1 MPLDHIL
8 VRGAREHNLKNI
20 DVRIP
25 RDQLVVITGLSGS
38 GKSSLAFDTIYAEG
52 QRRYVE
58 SLSAY
63 ARQFLGL
70 MEKPD
75 VDHIDGLSPAISI
88 DQKSTSNNP
97 RSTVGTVTE
106 IYDYMRLLWARAGRP
121 HCPTCGRPIERQ
133 TVQQIVDATLAYP
146 AGARLLLLAPV
157 ARAKKGEHAGIFEE
171 ARRAGFVRV
180 RVNGEVRD
188 LDEEIALDK
197 KKRHD
202 IDVVV
207 DRLVVPEPGSDSTA
221 TSRIADSVEQALKV
235 GQGVMLVA
243 YAGGAQ
249 DGGPEPE
256 AERIFSEHFSCAYDG
271 TSIGEIEP
279 RTFSFNSPHGACP
292 KCTGL
297 GVEMQIDPALVI
309 PDRTKS
315 LAGGAIEPWS
325 KSPSVAGWYMRQ
337 IEAVAEDQGFSSS
350 QPISELSD
358 EQLHAV
364 LYGTGDRLLR
374 LRFTNQYGRTQT
386 YDTKFEGVVKNLQ
399 RRYKET
405 DSDYIR
411 TDIEKYMGAI
421 PCPECKGLRL
431 RKEARSVLIDG
442 RPIVEVTNLSITAA
456 RQWFDRLAGPDT
468 PLNQREQT
476 IAYQILKEIRSRLE
490 FLVDVGLEYLTL
502 NRVSGTLSG
511 GESQRIR
518 LATQIGSALMGVLY
532 ICDEPSIGL
541 HPVDGDRLIRTLER
555 LRDLGNTVLI
565 VEHDEAMMRA
575 ADWIIDMGP
584 GAGIHGGH
592 VVAEG
597 DIEAIKACEESITGA
612 YLAGRR
618 EIPVPAQRRPGNGKV
633 IHIRGA
639 RENNLRNIDVEIP
652 LGKFVAVTGV
662 SGSGKSSLITDILV
676 RRAANV
682 LHGARQRPG
691 LHDAVEGLEHIDK
704 IVDIDQSPIGRTPR
718 SNPATYT
725 GAFGIIRDMFAS
737 VPESKARGYKA
748 GRFSFNVKGGRC
760 EECTGDGY
768 KVVEMQFLPDVT
780 VPCEVCHGK
789 RYNREALEILFRG
802 KNIAD
807 VLDMT
812 VSEAAEFFERFPRVK
827 RIMDTLEATG
837 LGYIHLGQPAT
848 TLSGGEAQRIKLASE
863 LSRRSTGRT
872 LYILDEPTTGLS
884 FQDVAHLLNVLQRLA
899 DAGNTVLVI
908 EHHLDVIKAADHVI
922 DLGPLGGDRGGE
934 LVATGTPEELALV
947 PESYTGQYLRPI
959 LQAAG
964 TLAADSGAPLRSG
977 AAHRAPA
984 RVEVD
989 GIAITPGKQRDA
1001 ALVASA
1007 ASASAP
1013 PSSNG
1018 RAKRASTPVAGS
1030 GAAGNEAKAAAAADR
1045 IDSRITR
1052 EATPEPVRPETKAA
1066 AKRRR
1071 QAESPRKETASE
1083 RDLRETREARDAA
1096 RAE

>member
-1 MPLDHIL
+1 VPLDHIL

-25 RDQLVVITGLSGS
+25 RDELVVITGLSGS

-121 HCPTCGRPIERQ
+121 HCPVCGRPIEKQ
-133 TVQQIVDATLAYP
+133 TVQQIVDATLAYEP
-146 AGARLLLLAPV
+146 GSRLLLLAPV
-157 ARAKKGEHAGIFEE
+157 ARAKKGEHVGIFEE

-180 RVNGEVRD
+180 RINGEVRD
-188 LDEEIALDK
+188 LDEAITLDK

-207 DRLVVPEPGSDSTA
+207 DRLVVPEPGSDPTA

-235 GQGVMLVA
+235 GLGVMLVA
-243 YAGGAQ
+243 VAGG
-249 DGGPEPE
+249 E
-256 AERIFSEHFSCAYDG
+256 APERIFSEHFSCAYDG
-271 TSIGEIEP
+271 TSIGELEP
-279 RTFSFNSPHGACP
+279 RTFSFNSPHGACS

-297 GVEMQIDPALVI
+297 GVEMQIDPQLII

-315 LAGGAIEPWS
+315 LSGGAIEPWS

-337 IEAVAEDQGFSSS
+337 LEAVAEDQGFSVDK
-350 QPISELSD
+350 PVGELT
-358 EQLHAV
+358 EAQMAALM
-364 LYGTGDRLLR
+364 YGTGERMLR
-374 LRFTNQYGRTQT
+374 LQFTNQHGRTQT
-386 YDTKFEGVVKNLQ
+386 YDTRFEGVVTNLQ

-405 DSDYIR
+405 DSEYIR
-411 TDIEKYMGAI
+411 TEIEKYMGSV
-421 PCPECKGLRL
+421 PCPECKGRRL
-431 RKEARSVLIDG
+431 RKEALGVLIDG
-442 RPIVEVTNLSITAA
+442 KAVVEVTNLSITAA
-456 RQWFDRLAGPDT
+456 KAWFDHLASPET

-476 IAYQILKEIRSRLE
+476 IAYQILKEIRARLE
-490 FLVDVGLEYLTL
+490 FLVDVGLEYLML
-502 NRVSGTLSG
+502 DRVSGSLSG

-541 HPVDGDRLIRTLER
+541 HPIDSDRLIKTLER

-575 ADWIIDMGP
+575 ANWIIDMGP
-584 GAGIHGGH
+584 GAGVHGGY

-597 DIEAIKACEESITGA
+597 DIEAIKAAEGSITGA
-612 YLAGRR
+612 YLSGRR
-618 EIPVPAQRRPGNGKV
+618 EIPVPKVRREGNGK
-633 IHIRGA
+633 IIRIRGA
-639 RENNLRNIDVEIP
+639 RENNLRNLTVDIP

-662 SGSGKSSLITDILV
+662 SGSGKSSLINEILV
-676 RRAANV
+676 KRATNV
-682 LHGARQRPG
+682 LHNGRQRPG
-691 LHDAVEGLEHIDK
+691 LHDAVEGLEQVDK

-737 VPESKARGYKA
+737 VPEAKARGYKA

-760 EECTGDGY
+760 EECSGDGY

-789 RYNREALEILFRG
+789 RYNREALEVLFRG
-802 KNIAD
+802 KNIAE

-827 RIMDTLEATG
+827 RILDTLEATG
-837 LGYIHLGQPAT
+837 LGYIKIGQPAT

-872 LYILDEPTTGLS
+872 LYVLDEPTTGLS
-884 FQDVAHLLNVLQRLA
+884 FQDVAHLLHVLQRLA

-908 EHHLDVIKAADHVI
+908 EHHLDVIKAADHLI
-922 DLGPLGGDRGGE
+922 DLGPYGGDRGGE
-934 LVATGTPEELALV
+934 LLGTGTPEEIAQL
-947 PESYTGQYLRPI
+947 PSSFTGRYLLPI

-964 TLAADSGAPLRSG
+964 TVTADVPL
-977 AAHRAPA
+977 
-984 RVEVD
+984 
-989 GIAITPGKQRDA
+989 
-1001 ALVASA
+1001 
-1007 ASASAP
+1007 
-1013 PSSNG
+1013 PSTNG
-1018 RAKRASTPVAGS
+1018 RKPRAVRVTAG
-1030 GAAGNEAKAAAAADR
+1030 AQANEDATAAAAATMADR
-1045 IDSRITR
+1045 IAR
-1052 EATPEPVRPETKAA
+1052 ESAPVAERPQTKAA
-1066 AKRRR
+1066 AKRAR
-1071 QAESPRKETASE
+1071 QAANPRKETSSE
-1083 RDLRETREARDAA
+1083 RGLRETRERTRKAA
-1096 RAE
+1096 E

>member
-20 DVRIP
+20 DVRVP
-25 RDQLVVITGLSGS
+25 RDRLVVITGLSGS

-133 TVQQIVDATLAYP
+133 TVQQIVDATLASP
-146 AGARLLLLAPV
+146 PGARLLLLAPV
-157 ARAKKGEHAGIFEE
+157 TRAKKGEHAGILDE

-180 RVNGEVRD
+180 RVDGKVYD
-188 LDEEIALDK
+188 LDEEIGLDK
-197 KKRHD
+197 KRRHD
-202 IDVVV
+202 VDVVV
-207 DRLVVPEPGSDSTA
+207 DRLVVPEPGTDPTA
-221 TSRIADSVEQALKV
+221 TSRIAESVETALKV
-235 GQGVMLVA
+235 GQGTMIVA
-243 YAGGAQ
+243 PATAV
-249 DGGPEPE
+249 GGPVVG
-256 AERIFSEHFSCAYDG
+256 AEERVFSEHFACPYDG

-297 GVEMQIDPALVI
+297 GLEMQVDPQLVI
-309 PDRTKS
+309 PDRSKS
-315 LAGGAIEPWS
+315 IRQGAIEPWA
-325 KSPSVAGWYMRQ
+325 KTQSVAGWYLRML
-337 IEAVAEDQGFSSS
+337 EAAAEHLGFSPD
-350 QPISELSD
+350 QPVSALSPM
-358 EQLHAV
+358 QLEAV
-364 LYGTGDRLLR
+364 LYGTGDRLLP
-374 LRFTNQYGRTQT
+374 LRFTNQYGRTQV
-386 YDTKFEGVVKNLQ
+386 YDSRFEGVVTNLE
-399 RRYKET
+399 RRYRET

-411 TDIEKYMGAI
+411 TEIEKYMAAI
-421 PCPECKGLRL
+421 PCPVCKGKRL
-431 RKEARSVLIDG
+431 RREALSVLVDG
-442 RPIVEVTNLSITAA
+442 QAIADVTGLSIVLALA
-456 RQWFDRLAGPDT
+456 WAERLAGPDT
-468 PLNQREQT
+468 PLNGREQT
-476 IAYQILKEIRSRLE
+476 IASQILTEIRARLQ
-490 FLVDVGLEYLTL
+490 FLVDVGLDYLTL
-502 NRVSGTLSG
+502 DRVSGTLSG

-584 GAGIHGGH
+584 GAGVHGGH

-597 DIEAIKACEESITGA
+597 SLEAIRSAPESITGA
-612 YLAGRR
+612 YLSGRR
-618 EIPVPAQRRPGNGKV
+618 EIPVPARRRPGNGK
-633 IHIRGA
+633 HLAIRGA
-639 RENNLRNIDVEIP
+639 RENNLRNVDVAIP
-652 LGKFVAVTGV
+652 LAELVAVTGV
-662 SGSGKSSLITDILV
+662 SGSGKSSLITEILV
-676 RRAANV
+676 KRAAQV
-682 LHGARQRPG
+682 LNGARQRPG
-691 LHDAVEGLEHIDK
+691 AHDAVEGLEHLDK

-725 GAFGIIRDMFAS
+725 GVFTLVRELFAS
-737 VPESKARGYKA
+737 VPEARARGYKP

-760 EECTGDGY
+760 EECAGDGY

-789 RYNREALEILFRG
+789 RYNREALEILVRG
-802 KNIAD
+802 KSIAD

-812 VSEAAEFFERFPRVK
+812 VSEAVTFFERFPRVK
-827 RIMDTLEATG
+827 RILDTLEATG
-837 LGYIHLGQPAT
+837 LGYVHLGQPAT

-863 LSRRSTGRT
+863 LARRSTGKT

-884 FQDVAHLLNVLQRLA
+884 FQDVAHLLDVLQRLA
-899 DAGNTVLVI
+899 DAGNTVVVI
-908 EHHLDVIKAADHVI
+908 EHHLDVIKTADHIV
-922 DLGPLGGDRGGE
+922 DLGPFGGDRGGA
-934 LVATGTPEELALV
+934 LVATGTPEEVAAN
-947 PESYTGQYLRPI
+947 PDSFTGRYLRPI
-959 LQAAG
+959 LEVAG
-964 TLAADSGAPLRSG
+964 TLAPAETKGPSAQVPTQAAAGRSQPTTAGQTRARQNGRVDAPADPGELATTNPEQ
-977 AAHRAPA
+977 AAALAIAAIADRIQREAA
-984 RVEVD
+984 RVE
-989 GIAITPGKQRDA
+989 
-1001 ALVASA
+1001 
-1007 ASASAP
+1007 P
-1013 PSSNG
+1013 P
-1018 RAKRASTPVAGS
+1018 P
-1030 GAAGNEAKAAAAADR
+1030 
-1045 IDSRITR
+1045 
-1052 EATPEPVRPETKAA
+1052 TKASVRRARQA
-1066 AKRRR
+1066 AK
-1071 QAESPRKETASE
+1071 PRPETASE
-1083 RDLRETREARDAA
+1083 RSLREARGD
-1096 RAE
+1096 

>member
-8 VRGAREHNLKNI
+8 VRGAREHNLKDI

-121 HCPTCGRPIERQ
+121 HCPKCGRPIERQ

-146 AGARLLLLAPV
+146 AGSRLLLLAPV
-157 ARAKKGEHAGIFEE
+157 TRAMKGEHKGIFDE

-180 RVNGEVRD
+180 RVDGAVHD
-188 LDEEIALDK
+188 LDDAIALDK
-197 KKRHD
+197 NKRHD

-207 DRLVVPEPGSDSTA
+207 DRLIVPEPGSDATA
-221 TSRIADSVEQALKV
+221 TSRIADSVETALKV
-235 GQGVMLVA
+235 GTGTMIVA
-243 YAGGAQ
+243 LAAGGE
-249 DGGPEPE
+249 GGGKDS
-256 AERIFSEHFSCAYDG
+256 ERLFSEHFSCPYDG

-297 GVEMQIDPALVI
+297 GVEMQIDPELVI
-309 PDRTKS
+309 ADKS
-315 LAGGAIEPWS
+315 KSIAGGAIEPWS

-337 IEAVAEDQGFSSS
+337 LEALAEHMGFSVEA
-350 QPISELSD
+350 PIRELTSD
-358 EQLHAV
+358 QVQAV
-364 LYGTGDRLLR
+364 LYGLGDRKLT

-386 YDTKFEGVVKNLQ
+386 YDAKYEGVVSNLE

-411 TDIEKYMGAI
+411 QDIEKYMAAI
-421 PCPECKGLRL
+421 PCKVCRGRRL
-431 RKEARSVLIDG
+431 RPEALSVLIDG
-442 RPIVEVTNLSITAA
+442 KAIVDVTSLSIVKA
-456 RQWFDRLAGPDT
+456 RQWADHLASAET
-468 PLNQREQT
+468 PLNQREQA

-490 FLVDVGLEYLTL
+490 FLVDVGLDYLTL
-502 NRVSGTLSG
+502 DRVSGTLSG

-541 HPVDGDRLIRTLER
+541 HPIDADRLIRTLER

-565 VEHDEAMMRA
+565 VEHGEAMMRA
-575 ADWIIDMGP
+575 ANWIIDMGP
-584 GAGIHGGH
+584 GAGVHGGH

-597 DIEAIKACEESITGA
+597 DIEAIKDCDGSITGA
-612 YLAGRR
+612 YLSGRR
-618 EIPVPAQRRPGNGKV
+618 EIPVPKERRPGNGKSLV
-633 IHIRGA
+633 VRGA
-639 RENNLRNIDVEIP
+639 RENNLRNLTVEVP

-662 SGSGKSSLITDILV
+662 SGSGKSSLITEVLV
-676 RRAANV
+676 KRATQV

-691 LHDAVEGLEHIDK
+691 LHDSVEGLEHIDK
-704 IVDIDQSPIGRTPR
+704 VVDIDQSPIGRTPR

-725 GAFGIIRDMFAS
+725 GAFGIIRDLFAS
-737 VPESKARGYKA
+737 VPEAKARGYKA

-760 EECTGDGY
+760 EECSGDGY

-802 KNIAD
+802 KNIAE

-812 VSEAAEFFERFPRVK
+812 VSEAVDFFDRFPRVK
-827 RIMDTLEATG
+827 RILETLEATG

-884 FQDVAHLLNVLQRLA
+884 FQDVAHLLNVLNRLA

-908 EHHLDVIKAADHVI
+908 EHHLDVIKTADYII

-934 LVATGTPEELALV
+934 LIATGTPEEIAQR
-947 PESYTGQYLRPI
+947 PDSFTGQYLRPI
-959 LQAAG
+959 LEAAG
-964 TLAADSGAPLRSG
+964 TLARAVAAATNGKKPRLRAKAVPAPVAAEVKVATRGRNGASEAVAGGP
-977 AAHRAPA
+977 AP
-984 RVEVD
+984 EE
-989 GIAITPGKQRDA
+989 
-1001 ALVASA
+1001 SA
-1007 ASASAP
+1007 ARAAASIAARIERESAP
-1013 PSSNG
+1013 Q
-1018 RAKRASTPVAGS
+1018 
-1030 GAAGNEAKAAAAADR
+1030 
-1045 IDSRITR
+1045 
-1052 EATPEPVRPETKAA
+1052 PERPPTKAA
-1066 AKRRR
+1066 EKRAR
-1071 QAESPRKETASE
+1071 QAAKPRKETASE
-1083 RDLRETREARDAA
+1083 RALREKRGK
-1096 RAE
+1096 